1 MTAIFVTIYSVDM
14 FYDLFHTRKQD

>member
-1 MTAIFVTIYSVDM
+1 MTAIFMTIYSVDI